1 MPPKQE
7 AGLTA
12 AGTLTFKDY
21 KKHNAYHTRKIVI
34 GYAIFAFFAGMIVLP
49 ILDRSAADS
58 WISKYLFM

>member
-34 GYAIFAFFAGMIVLP
+34 RYAIFAFL
-49 ILDRSAADS
+49 LE
-58 WISKYLFM
+58 